1 MYINCILIQLI
12 FFYVDSVLHKLVLNT
27 MKTQVLYNLF
37 FEWVK
42 YDANDVIIYIL
53 EILLSSLS
61 LVKLLLFQQISY
73 CLFSIYHFFF
83 PSEILLSTIVSKKW
97 ENKRNSGNWDKRVA
111 SEDAGQVPSFL
122 HTIVVSG

>member
-37 FEWVK
+37 FEWVR

-53 EILLSSLS
+53 EILISSLS

-73 CLFSIYHFFF
+73 CPFSIYHFFF

-97 ENKRNSGNWDKRVA
+97 ENKRNSGNWDKQVA
-111 SEDAGQVPSFL
+111 SSDAGQVPSFL